1 MGRLEAIQAFV
12 AVVEGQGFSAASRSL
27 GIPLPTVSR
36 WIAELEQKLGTQ
48 LLMRSTRK
56 VIVTD
61 SGRQYYESVRRILES
76 LADAELQA
84 AGEYRNP
91 RGQLTI
97 TAPALFGRLHVL
109 PIVGDFMASHLEIT
123 ARLFFSDFVTDLL
136 EEHVDLGVR
145 IGNLTDA
152 SLIAAK
158 VGEVRNIYCASP
170 AYLSARGLP
179 RLPEELVKHDCIN
192 FSKSGDPV
200 AWPFRSPAQTQQSM
214 TFQPRLSVNTAEAA
228 AEAAIAGSGL
238 TWLYSYQAAPYL
250 ASGSL
255 TAVLTEFEAEP
266 VPVNIIYPAGRLVPQ
281 KVRHFIDFA
290 GGRLRTA
297 LHEINS
303 RCNVAL
309 AAKSGSDNHIWDQ

>member
-1 MGRLEAIQAFV
+1 VGRLEAMQAFV

-36 WIAELEQKLGTQ
+36 WIAELEQRLGAQ

-56 VIVTD
+56 VVVTD

-76 LADAELQA
+76 LADADVQA

-97 TAPALFGRLHVL
+97 TAPALFGRLHIL
-109 PIVGDFMASHLEIT
+109 PIVTDFMASNLEIT
-123 ARLFFSDFVTDLL
+123 ARLLFSDFVTDLM

-145 IGNLTDA
+145 IGKLTDV

-158 VGEVRNIYCASP
+158 VGEVRNFYCASP
-170 AYLSARGLP
+170 GYLSARGLP
-179 RLPEELVKHDCIN
+179 RLPAELVKHDCIT

-200 AWPFRSPAQTQQSM
+200 PWPFRSSGQTQQAV
-214 TFQPRLSVNTAEAA
+214 TTTPRLSVNTAEAA
-228 AEAAIAGSGL
+228 AEAAIADSGI
-238 TWLYSYQAAPYL
+238 TWLYSYQAAPHL
-250 ASGSL
+250 ADGSL
-255 TAVLTEFEAEP
+255 IAVLTEFEADS
-266 VPVNIIYPAGRLVPQ
+266 VPVSIVYPAGRLVPQ

-290 GGRLRTA
+290 AERLRKT
-297 LHEINS
+297 LQEINS
-303 RCNVAL
+303 RCNIAL
-309 AAKSGSDNHIWDQ
+309 ALRSDGARAG